1 MDDQYVD
8 VYIDLRP
15 QAYTYMQNGSLAEEV
30 KLNRPP
36 TGGRSSRET
45 CAHTSLQEVFAY
57 ARVLE
62 VHWPMVFCD
71 DCLEILEDANRSPFS
86 TRPNRA
92 ARSTLKKSSRGS
104 GPRTGLGRAS
114 LERSDRQ
121 PVPRGRRPSRVVTP
135 LNSSGGTARGSTES
149 PQRKGY
155 PRTSD

>member
-71 DCLEILEDANRSPFS
+71 DCLEILEGRKPFAVPDAPESSGALNFE
-86 TRPNRA
+86 A
-92 ARSTLKKSSRGS
+92 IIARKWAKDWPREGK
-104 GPRTGLGRAS
+104 PRTK
-114 LERSDRQ
+114 
-121 PVPRGRRPSRVVTP
+121 RPPAGIAWPKT
-135 LNSSGGTARGSTES
+135 
-149 PQRKGY
+149 
-155 PRTSD
+155 